1 MLYNEKALKGLAK
14 RIGMKDPLWYL
25 IEGKYT
31 EGVYRHLNLEMPV
44 KKGDYSIVAEAI
56 GKVLDSEEFRRR
68 PGPRKVTLKPKF
80 MLEYFSV
87 KDIEDFKRL
96 YGIGYEKTESYKSL
110 CEERLSNYK
119 WLKRTA
125 KRTAKRFPPK
135 IKLKEERE
143 LQNTVKWVVKILRD
157 GKDKARPAEYR
168 SKIWRYVHKK
178 LRGT

>member
-1 MLYNEKALKGLAK
+1 MEYNEKALKSLAK

-25 IEGKYT
+25 MEGKYT
-31 EGVYRHLNLEMPV
+31 EGVYRHLNIEMPI
-44 KKGDYSIVAEAI
+44 KKGDYSLVAEAI
-56 GKVLDSEEFRRR
+56 GNVLDSEEFRRR
-68 PGPRKVTLKPKF
+68 PKPRKVTSKPKF

-87 KDIEDFKRL
+87 RDIEDFKRL
-96 YGIGYEKTESYKSL
+96 YGIGYEKAESYKSL
-110 CEERLSNYK
+110 FEERLNDYK

-125 KRTAKRFPPK
+125 KRAVKRFFPK

-143 LQNTVKWVVKILRD
+143 LQNTINWTVKILRD
-157 GKDKARPAEYR
+157 GKDKAIPAEYR